1 MRNKRLNNNQTDS
14 ISKGG
19 VLYRAGEIPTLN
31 KEQIAQANLVS
42 KLPRDFPFANWESM
56 NTKQQLQQMQH
67 SGLNNQDQWSLL
79 NANVPLSVLDQHN
92 RVQDEIETRASATRI
107 AATLMNVAAQ
117 ATATAKAQAAVRK
130 PTIST
135 SLQNN
140 NSNGQLWRA
149 IDAFAANLKS
159 APSSKDAFEQKN
171 GTISAK
177 VGGVVSAKIR
187 NGDQSPSPLP
197 TPNPNPPPS
206 PTPNPNETP
215 LPEPGPSLDTFGV
228 DTRYL
233 SEDSRRK
240 LELILRKMNS
250 SVVSSELYRTY
261 LKELDNIREEEEK
274 GIYFEKIKS
283 GAPSDATWGTEM
295 IYDQRVYNKI
305 SGTFGPWGNI
315 PENVC
320 GAAAIQNAN
329 QILGINT
336 RFDELIYSIQKE
348 YLVTTNLFGKLG
360 MSIDALCGY
369 YINAGATVT
378 DYDSHSKIPNN
389 HDAYIVM
396 YVYKDTNGNLG
407 AHYVAAEYDKTNVC
421 FKVYNDIKKNET
433 WDALLPSSY
442 QKIAGQYGHNDEI
455 LVWNV
460 FGIDQPKQPQVK
472 ILKPTAKKTRVTA
485 VSKGKWIRTSK

>member
-1 MRNKRLNNNQTDS
+1 MRNKLLNNNQLGRITNGS
-14 ISKGG
+14 VFNAVEKAPVLSKDQ
-19 VLYRAGEIPTLN
+19 I
-31 KEQIAQANLVS
+31 EQAKLVRM
-42 KLPRDFPFANWESM
+42 LPNDFPIAGWENM
-56 NTKQQLQQMQH
+56 NTKQQLHAMKF
-67 SGLNNQDQWSLL
+67 SGLNEQAQWTLL
-79 NANVPLSVLDQHN
+79 NSIVRLSVLDQYN
-92 RVQDEIETRASATRI
+92 QAQDEIETRASATRI
-107 AATLMNVAAQ
+107 AATLMNAAAQ
-117 ATATAKAQAAVRK
+117 ATATAKAQAAVGK

-135 SLQNN
+135 PLQNN
-140 NSNGQLWRA
+140 NSSGQLWRA
-149 IDAFAANLKS
+149 IDAFSANLKS
-159 APSSKDAFEQKN
+159 APFSKDAFEQKN

-177 VGGVVSAKIR
+177 VGGEVSAKIR
-187 NGDQSPSPLP
+187 NEDQSPSPLP

-233 SEDSRRK
+233 SEDSRKK
-240 LELILRKMNS
+240 LELILRKMKS

-261 LKELDNIREEEEK
+261 LKELDNIREEEK
-274 GIYFEKIKS
+274 KQKYYEKIKS
-283 GAPSDATWGTEM
+283 GAPADATWGTEM
-295 IYDQRVYNKI
+295 IYDQRVYNKV

-378 DYDSHSKIPNN
+378 DYDSHSQIPNN

-472 ILKPTAKKTRVTA
+472 ISKPTAKKTRATA